1 MVLYARL
8 FLQITPKLRFFTV
21 DSCTRTMI
29 GSPDVVM
36 SGKNCKAFSHKMC
49 HGQDKE
55 NFNPNRSSPFASSLI
70 QVELKPEL
78 LRETSPDW
86 NLELEAKLLI
96 VEGNIGV
103 GKTTLTQKLADK
115 LGYRIFLEPTTENP
129 YLGMCLCVPSV
140 LFDNLYLKLI
150 LFS

>member
-1 MVLYARL
+1 
-8 FLQITPKLRFFTV
+8 
-21 DSCTRTMI
+21 MI

-36 SGKNCKAFSHKMC
+36 SGKNCKAFSHKIC
-49 HGQDKE
+49 QDKE
-55 NFNPNRSSPFASSLI
+55 NFNPNKSSPFASRKNGLI
-70 QVELKPEL
+70 QVEVKPEL

-86 NLELEAKLLI
+86 DLELEAKLLI

-129 YLGMCLCVPSV
+129 YLGMCFCVHST
-140 LFDNLYLKLI
+140 
-150 LFS
+150 